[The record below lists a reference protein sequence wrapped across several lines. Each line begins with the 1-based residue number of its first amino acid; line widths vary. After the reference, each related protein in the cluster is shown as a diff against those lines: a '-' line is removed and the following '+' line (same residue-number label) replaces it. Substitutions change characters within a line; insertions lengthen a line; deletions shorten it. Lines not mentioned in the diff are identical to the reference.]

1 MSLQGGSAGEPADNP
16 VMFKE
21 SRMRRLAIGWVLVAC
36 STAAMADWIKV
47 AESMEGK
54 VSHYIDPATLRRAGT
69 QMQVVTLTDYKEPQA
84 ISDTQR
90 FRSVKMRDEY
100 NCSDR
105 TGRHLSLVA
114 LADAMGSGAVVA
126 TEERP
131 APVRAITPG
140 SADEDM
146 WRHVCG
152 KQ

>member
-1 MSLQGGSAGEPADNP
+1 MPADNP
-16 VMFKE
+16 EMNKE
-21 SRMRRLAIGWVLVAC
+21 SGMRHLAIGWVLVAC
-36 STAAMADWIKV
+36 STAAMADWVKV
-47 AESMEGK
+47 AESMDGMA
-54 VSHYIDPATLRRAGT
+54 SHYVDPATLRRAGA
-69 QMQVVTLTDYKEPQA
+69 QMQVVTLTDYREAQA

-90 FRSVKMRDEY
+90 FRSVKMRDEF
-100 NCSDR
+100 NCTDR

-114 LADAMGSGAVVA
+114 LADAMGTGPVVA

>member
-1 MSLQGGSAGEPADNP
+1 
-16 VMFKE
+16 
-21 SRMRRLAIGWVLVAC
+21 MRRLAIGWVLVAC

-54 VSHYIDPATLRRAGT
+54 VSHYIDPATLRRAGA
-69 QMQVVTLTDYKEPQA
+69 QMQVVTLADYKEPQV

-90 FRSVKMRDEY
+90 FRSVKMRDEF
-100 NCSDR
+100 NCTDR

-114 LADAMGSGAVVA
+114 LADTMGTGPVVA

-131 APVRAITPG
+131 APLRAITPG